1 MNELLVLYMSLENLQ
16 ESISLKEEEEF
27 IKDFL
32 NLWGTI
38 RLMME
43 SVEHKYKTWRNWG
56 NLAEKI
62 FQDTTLPFYEK
73 WKHIDHIRYVESYAT
88 SYFSILFHM
97 DGMSILIPR
106 KLILHEAN
114 ITEGEVFEMLQ
125 TKPTLSQFRK
135 VISHLTKDYNFPLR
149 KTDVK
154 ILQKLSN
161 PRFSKSLDKFP
172 KMREL
177 AYGTR
182 QDVRTVSSRLDFL
195 IESEILSIF
204 YSVDM
209 AKIGYQTAIFLHD
222 TKLPDISVEIR
233 DYVFYDFPSPSLQKF
248 VAVVQYPYTDSEI
261 ISNLE
266 SSFKTSSGAFTIAA
280 KQFRNWNLAGLT
292 PKPEERWKLRP
303 PLLQPG
309 GSWLRDLIVGNIGF
323 EYNLDPEY
331 DYYQLSLQEAELLG
345 YISQYSTMDD
355 ISLEKQLKRSRKS
368 INVDWRNLLRNKIIN
383 RFPTFY
389 NIGLG
394 SWVYFYIS
402 KIPSNRFRSLLQHFK
417 FFPFTNIFYNEKKGT
432 MTGLVIIPLEWT
444 SLLLYSFASM
454 YSELPGVDISYYI
467 GPDVLVRW
475 STNIQKTFDWKRFE

>member
-1 MNELLVLYMSLENLQ
+1 MVVFMSLENLD
-16 ESISLKEEEEF
+16 ELISLKEEGEF

-32 NLWGTI
+32 NIWDII
-38 RLMME
+38 RAMMKSE
-43 SVEHKYKTWRNWG
+43 EHKYKTWRNWG
-56 NLAEKI
+56 SLAEKLLHE
-62 FQDTTLPFYEK
+62 TTLPFYKK
-73 WKHIDHIRYVESYAT
+73 WKHLEYIHYVESYII
-88 SYFSILFHM
+88 SYSSILFHM
-97 DGMSILIPR
+97 DGMSLLIPR

-114 ITEGEVFEMLQ
+114 VAEGEVYELLQ
-125 TKPTLSQFRK
+125 TEPTLLQFRK
-135 VISHLTKDYNFPLR
+135 VISHLTRDYNYALR

-195 IESEILSIF
+195 NESEILGMF

-209 AKIGYQTAIFLHD
+209 GKIGYQTAIFLHD
-222 TKLPDISVEIR
+222 IKVPEIPAEVR
-233 DYVFYDFPSPSLQKF
+233 DYVFYDFPAPTLQKY

-261 ISNLE
+261 ISHLE
-266 SSFKTSSGAFTIAA
+266 SSFQTSSGAFTIVT

-355 ISLEKQLKRSRKS
+355 ASLEKQLKRSRKS
-368 INVDWRNLLRNKIIN
+368 INVDWKNLLRNGIIN
-383 RFPTFY
+383 RFPTFT

-394 SWVYFYIS
+394 SWVYFFIS
-402 KIPSNRFRSLLQHFK
+402 NIPNKRFRSLLQHFK
-417 FFPFTNIFYNEKKGT
+417 FFPFTNVFYNEKKGT
-432 MTGLVIIPLEWT
+432 MVGMVIIPLEWT
-444 SLLLYSFASM
+444 NSLLYRFASM
-454 YSELPGVDISYYI
+454 YSELLGVDMSYYI
-467 GPDVLVRW
+467 GPDILVRW
-475 STNIQKTFDWKRFE
+475 STNIQKTFDWKRFEK